1 MTRAVL
7 FDVAGTLAM
16 PEDRARWLLRGAGL
30 RDPALAARL
39 EAVGRPGGPYPADVP
54 EEVAVAYA
62 ARDTSPAAHR
72 AGYVGLLATA
82 CDRAVAE
89 GLYARILVADG
100 WVAYAD
106 AAPVLGALRERGLRV
121 GAVSNVG
128 FDLRPVLDG
137 LGLLAL
143 LEAVVLSYEVGAVKP
158 DPRIFR
164 AACAA
169 LAVAPEDTLM
179 VGDHAEADGG
189 AAAVGMRTLILPM
202 TPPGSVHGLRAVLD
216 ALRGGRR

>member
-16 PEDRARWLLRGAGL
+16 PEDRDRWLLRGAGL

-39 EAVGRPGGPYPADVP
+39 EAVGRPGGPYPEAVP
-54 EEVAVAYA
+54 DAVAAAYA
-62 ARDTSPAAHR
+62 GRDTSPAAHR

-82 CDRAVAE
+82 CDRAMAVA
-89 GLYARILVADG
+89 LYERILVPDG

-106 AAPVLGALRERGLRV
+106 AAATLRALRSAGLPV
-121 GAVSNVG
+121 AAVSNVG

-137 LGLLAL
+137 LGLLEL
-143 LEAVVLSYEVGAVKP
+143 LDAVVLSCEVEATKP
-158 DPRIFR
+158 DPRIFA

-169 LAVAPEDTLM
+169 LGADPAQTLM
-179 VGDHAEADGG
+179 VGDHPEADGG
-189 AAAVGMRTLILPM
+189 ASAAGLRTLILPM
-202 TPPGSVHGLRAVLD
+202 TPPGGVHGLAAVLD
-216 ALRGGRR
+216 AVA

>member
-16 PEDRARWLLRGAGL
+16 PEDRDRWLLRGAGL

-39 EAVGRPGGPYPADVP
+39 EAVGRPGGPYPTEVP
-54 EEVAVAYA
+54 DAVATAYA

-82 CDRAVAE
+82 CDRPLAE
-89 GLYARILVADG
+89 ALYERILVPDG
-100 WVAYAD
+100 WLAYAD
-106 AAPVLGALRERGLRV
+106 ALPVLGDLRERGLRI

-128 FDLRPVLDG
+128 FDLRPVLEG

-143 LEAVVLSYEVGAVKP
+143 LGAVVLSYEVGAVKP
-158 DPRIFR
+158 DPGIFR

-169 LAVAPEDTLM
+169 LDVAPEETLM
-179 VGDHAEADGG
+179 VGDHEEADGG
-189 AAAVGMRTLILPM
+189 AGAVGMRTLILPM
-202 TPPGSVHGLRAVLD
+202 TPPGGVHGLTAVLD
-216 ALRGGRR
+216 ALA

>member
-16 PEDRARWLLRGAGL
+16 PEDRDRWLLRGAGL

-39 EAVGRPGGPYPADVP
+39 EAVGRPGGPYPAEVP
-54 EEVAVAYA
+54 EEAAAAYA
-62 ARDTSPAAHR
+62 ARDTAPAAHR

-82 CDRAVAE
+82 CDRPMAE
-89 GLYARILVADG
+89 ALYERILVADG

-106 AAPVLGALRERGLRV
+106 ALPVLGALRERGLRV
-121 GAVSNVG
+121 GAASNVG

-143 LEAVVLSYEVGAVKP
+143 LDAVVLSYEVGALKP
-158 DPRIFR
+158 EPRIFQV
-164 AACAA
+164 ACTA
-169 LAVAPEDTLM
+169 LGTAPKDTLM

-189 AAAVGMRTLILPM
+189 ATAAGLRSLILPM
-202 TPPGSVHGLRAVLD
+202 TPPGGVHGLAAVLD
-216 ALRGGRR
+216 AV